1 MTLQITFLGTGGAF
15 TDFRENYHN
24 NAAVHIGEEQVAL
37 IDCGGTAVQSLKEI
51 GIRAWSVPYVIVTHL
66 HGDHVGGIEQLAWE
80 RFYTGKNGPGFQK
93 THLIATS
100 EIQGDLRDVLTP
112 CVDEYTQSDGVSR
125 SGGFDALFN
134 LKYVISDV
142 TVGDVQFILHR
153 VPHVVDSGVD
163 KPCYGVLIRERDTSS
178 GGFFFTSDTTF
189 RPQIGEMYPDVGV
202 IFHDCT
208 FSPKYTGTV
217 HTHYEDLLTLPDDV
231 RNRIVLM
238 HHTKVPE
245 HIDIRKDGFLY
256 AAHRHDTFTLEGEIL
271 KVAGPVKGA
280 TFRRTEGR
288 WVQHSFL
295 RMM

>member
-15 TDFRENYHN
+15 TDFRDNYHN
-24 NAAVHIGEEQVAL
+24 NAAVHVGKGQVAL

-80 RFYTGKNGPGFQK
+80 RYYTGEQGPGFQK

-142 TVGDVQFILHR
+142 AVGDVQFLLCR
-153 VPHVVDSGVD
+153 VPHVVDVGID

-189 RPQIGEMYPDVGV
+189 RPQIGEMYPDVDV

-208 FSPKYTGTV
+208 FSPKYKGTV
-217 HTHYEDLLTLPDDV
+217 HTHYEDLLTLPDAV

-245 HIDIRKDGFLY
+245 HIDVRKDGFLY
-256 AAHRHDTFTLEGEIL
+256 AAHRHDTFTLEGDIL

-280 TFRRTEGR
+280 TFQRTEGR